1 MPFSDFERHTENGFR
16 LRGAAISRLEIFS
29 DVIFGLALT
38 LLVVPLQ
45 IPRTFGEL
53 REVVRGFVPFAICFA
68 LFLMLWHAH
77 YLFFRRY
84 ALYDRTTM
92 VLNSLLLLVV
102 LFYVYPLKFLFASLA
117 SEWYATAATQPRLPH
132 EIPELVL
139 LYGVGFA
146 AAFLLIAAL
155 HVNAWRQRERLE
167 LSGTERLITMASV
180 VDAVGVAGVGLLSCA
195 LGLLLPV
202 NHAADAGFVYV
213 LVVPWKIVTGIY
225 FGRKV
230 RLLEKLI
237 EAPG

>member
-1 MPFSDFERHTENGFR
+1 MSFPEAEPRIENGFR
-16 LRGAAISRLEIFS
+16 LRGTGISRLEVFS

-38 LLVVPLQ
+38 LLVVSLQ
-45 IPRTFGEL
+45 VPKNFGEL
-53 REVVRGFVPFAICFA
+53 RVSVRGFVPFAICFG
-68 LFLMLWHAH
+68 LFSLLWHAH
-77 YLFFRRY
+77 YQFFRRY
-84 ALYDRTTM
+84 ALQDRTTLA
-92 VLNSLLLLVV
+92 LNSVLLFVV
-102 LFYVYPLKFLFASLA
+102 LFYVYPLKFLFGALA
-117 SEWYATAATQPRLPH
+117 GEWSGNFSAQFRTPS

-146 AAFLLIAAL
+146 AAFLLVAAL
-155 HVNAWRQRERLE
+155 HVNAWRQREKLE

-195 LGLLLPV
+195 LGLLLPAQY
-202 NHAADAGFVYV
+202 AADAGFAYG
-213 LVVPWKIVTGIY
+213 LIVPWKMLTGIY

>member
-1 MPFSDFERHTENGFR
+1 MPIPETEHRTENGFR

-29 DVIFGLALT
+29 DVIFGLAMT
-38 LLVVPLQ
+38 LLVVSLQ
-45 IPRTFGEL
+45 VPKTFGEL
-53 REVVRGFVPFAICFA
+53 REAMRGFVPFAVCFA

-84 ALYDRTTM
+84 ALYDRATI
-92 VLNSLLLLVV
+92 VLNSVLLLIV
-102 LFYVYPLKFLFASLA
+102 LFYVYPLKFLFGTLA
-117 SEWYATAATQPRLPH
+117 GRWDGSTAGQFRTSS

-155 HVNAWRQRERLE
+155 HVNAWRQREKLE

-213 LVVPWKIVTGIY
+213 LIVPWKILTGIY